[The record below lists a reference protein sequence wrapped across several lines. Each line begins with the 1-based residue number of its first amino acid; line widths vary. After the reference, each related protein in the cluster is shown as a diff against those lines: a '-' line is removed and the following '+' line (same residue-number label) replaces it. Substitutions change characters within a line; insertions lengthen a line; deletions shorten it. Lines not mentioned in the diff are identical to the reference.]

1 VVTAGKMHMLF
12 KKETANKRTLLTAV
26 SLFEQAFRSEE
37 EKLQAAVARE
47 LHVSPGRLGVKS
59 ELQGGNKMHTTFKLD
74 DLNVV
79 TLAHKLEQK
88 VMANKFNPIP
98 SYPIHKMYIEEIFD
112 CGHTAAT
119 PVQLLQQ
126 PLHRSSVFDGAAAS
140 MRADPPSCINP
151 WLQEDKCVDI
161 KLMMKCEEASAIG
174 FVQCYRQMLCNDPQV
189 CPSWKHFS
197 STGGVPNCK
206 QTKEPLS
213 SAKSTSTPSPSAGTD
228 TLLALL
234 EEERQRRHMQPRQDQ
249 APDGD
254 VSDIVS

>member
-1 VVTAGKMHMLF
+1 MHILF
-12 KKETANKRTLLTAV
+12 KSRPSDHVNLKNKRSLLGVA

-47 LHVSPGRLGVKS
+47 LHVSPGRLTVKS
-59 ELQGGNKMHTTFKLD
+59 VLQTGNTMHTIFALD
-74 DLNVV
+74 DPNAV

-88 VMANKFNPIP
+88 VVAGKFNPIP

-112 CGHTAAT
+112 CGGKVTT
-119 PVQLLQQ
+119 SVQLLQQ
-126 PLHRSSVFDGAAAS
+126 SSKHQNHAAQAGSFSSGSNFGSVFDGAAAS

-151 WLQEDKCVDI
+151 WRQEDKCVDI
-161 KLMMKCEEASAIG
+161 KLMAKCKEAND

-213 SAKSTSTPSPSAGTD
+213 SAKSTSTSSPFAGTD

-234 EEERQRRHMQPRQDQ
+234 AEETANGSR
-249 APDGD
+249 
-254 VSDIVS
+254 